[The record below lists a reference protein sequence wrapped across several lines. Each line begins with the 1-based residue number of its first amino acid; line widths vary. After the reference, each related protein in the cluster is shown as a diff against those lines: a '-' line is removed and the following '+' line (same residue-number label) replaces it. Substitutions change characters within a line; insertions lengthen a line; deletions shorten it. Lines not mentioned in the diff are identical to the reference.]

1 MTLVDGTVMTANRKL
16 PRIFVRILLGS
27 TALVAAGA
35 LAWPRLAGPRVTVVT
50 AEQGPFA
57 QTIVTS
63 GRVRPPARA
72 TLATLVA
79 GRVASLGAD
88 EGQKV
93 RAGQELLRLDD
104 GEAKATL
111 DQARAAVAA
120 ASAQVRQVRT
130 VSLADAR
137 EAVTRAQTHLD
148 EAQRTHER
156 IQRLFTGGAATRET
170 LEDAGTAL
178 SLAESE
184 LRAAQNQEGDVTG
197 TRRASSNA
205 AKHQAEAAL
214 AASRSRLAYHRL
226 TASFDGLIIERMVEQ
241 GDVVQAGMP
250 AFVVVR
256 EGAVEL
262 VIEPDERNLALLAPG
277 QSATA
282 SAEAFPGDRFAATVS
297 YIAPAVDPRRG
308 TIEVRLSVPAPP
320 EYLRPDMTVSVEIT
334 VAERAD
340 TTVLPADAVRGL
352 AEGKPWILVV
362 EDAHAQRRDVEI
374 GISGDT
380 RVEIL
385 HGVAPGEPIIPAAA
399 RVAPGDRVR
408 VTPEPR

>member
-1 MTLVDGTVMTANRKL
+1 MRTNHKHRRRLVW
-16 PRIFVRILLGS
+16 LLLIS
-27 TALVAAGA
+27 LALAGAGA
-35 LAWPRLAGPRVTVVT
+35 LAWPRLAGPRVAVVT
-50 AEQGPFA
+50 AAEGPFA

-79 GRVASLGAD
+79 GRVATLGAD
-88 EGQKV
+88 AGQKIG
-93 RAGQELLRLDD
+93 AGQELLRLDD
-104 GEAKATL
+104 GEARATL
-111 DQARAAVAA
+111 DQARAAVDAA
-120 ASAQVRQVRT
+120 RAQVRQIRT

-156 IQRLFTGGAATRET
+156 IQRLFTVGAATRET

-184 LRAAQNQEGDVTG
+184 LRAAQNQEADITG
-197 TRRASSNA
+197 SRRASSNA
-205 AKHQAEAAL
+205 AKHQAQAVL
-214 AASRSRLAYHRL
+214 AASQSRLAYHRL
-226 TASFDGLIIERMVEQ
+226 VAPFDGVILERLVEQ

-256 EGAVEL
+256 QGPVEL
-262 VIEPDERNLALLAPG
+262 MIEPDERNLALLALG

-282 SAEAFPGDRFAATVS
+282 SSEAFPDDRFAATVS

-308 TIEVRLSVPAPP
+308 TIEVRLTVPTPP

-334 VAERAD
+334 VAERAHA
-340 TTVLPADAVRGL
+340 TVLPADAVRGL
-352 AEGKPWILVV
+352 AEGSPWILVV
-362 EDAHAQRRDVEI
+362 EDAHAVRRDVEI

-380 RVEIL
+380 RVEVRR
-385 HGVAPGEPIIPAAA
+385 GVAPGDRVIPTAE

-408 VTPEPR
+408 LMREPR

>member
-1 MTLVDGTVMTANRKL
+1 MSAKPKL
-16 PRIFVRILLGS
+16 RRILLRVLLA
-27 TALVAAGA
+27 ALVLAG
-35 LAWPRLAGPRVTVVT
+35 LGVVAWPRLAGPRVAVVT
-50 AEQGPFA
+50 AVGGPFA

-79 GRVASLGAD
+79 GRVATLGAD
-88 EGQKV
+88 EGQTV
-93 RAGQELLRLDD
+93 RAGQELLQLDD
-104 GEAKATL
+104 GEATATL
-111 DQARAAVAA
+111 DQARASVAA

-137 EAVTRAQTHLD
+137 EAVTRAQARLD
-148 EAQRTHER
+148 EAQRAHER

-184 LRAAQNQEGDVTG
+184 LRAAQNQESDIKG
-197 TRRASSNA
+197 TRRASTTA
-205 AKHQAEAAL
+205 AKNQAEAAL
-214 AASRSRLAYHRL
+214 AASLSRLAYHRL
-226 TASFDGLIIERMVEQ
+226 TAPFDGLVIERMVEQ

-256 EGAVEL
+256 QGDVEL
-262 VIEPDERNLALLAPG
+262 VIEPDERSLALLALG

-282 SAEAFPGDRFAATVS
+282 SAEAFPADRFAARVS

-308 TIEVRLSVPAPP
+308 TIEVRLSVPTPP
-320 EYLRPDMTVSVEIT
+320 DYLRPDMTVSVEIT
-334 VAERAD
+334 VAERAH
-340 TTVLPADAVRGL
+340 TTVLSADAVRGL
-352 AEGKPWILVV
+352 AEGKPWLLVV
-362 EDAHAQRRDVEI
+362 EDAHAVRRDIEV
-374 GISGDT
+374 GIAGDL
-380 RVEIL
+380 RVEVL
-385 HGVAPGEPIIPAAA
+385 RGVGPGEPVIPTSV
-399 RVAPGDRVR
+399 RVEPGDRVR

>member
-1 MTLVDGTVMTANRKL
+1 MSTTKQRR
-16 PRIFVRILLGS
+16 RILIRILLGS
-27 TALVAAGA
+27 LVLAGAVA
-35 LAWPRLAGPRVTVVT
+35 LAWPRLAGPRVAVVT
-50 AEQGPFA
+50 AELGPFA

-79 GRVASLGAD
+79 GRVATLGAD
-88 EGQKV
+88 EGQKI

-104 GEAKATL
+104 GEANATL
-111 DQARAAVAA
+111 DQARAAVDA

-130 VSLADAR
+130 VTLADAR
-137 EAVTRAQTHLD
+137 EAVARAQTHLD

-184 LRAAQNQEGDVTG
+184 LRAAQNQEADIAG

-205 AKHQAEAAL
+205 AKHQAQAAL
-214 AASRSRLAYHRL
+214 AAAQSRLAYHRL
-226 TASFDGLIIERMVEQ
+226 GAPFDGTVIERLVEQ

-256 EGAVEL
+256 QGAVEL
-262 VIEPDERNLALLAPG
+262 VIEPDERNLALLALG
-277 QSATA
+277 QPATA
-282 SAEAFPGDRFAATVS
+282 SAEAFPADRFAAAVS

-308 TIEVRLSVPAPP
+308 TIEVRLAVPAPP
-320 EYLRPDMTVSVEIT
+320 AYLRPDMTVSVEIT
-334 VAERAD
+334 VGERAD
-340 TTVLPADAVRGL
+340 ATILAADAVHGL

-362 EDAHAQRRDVEI
+362 EGAHAQRREVEV
-374 GISGDT
+374 GMSGDT
-380 RVEIL
+380 RVEVL
-385 HGVAPGEPIIPAAA
+385 RGVRPGEQVIPVAAL
-399 RVAPGDRVR
+399 VAPGDRVR
-408 VTPEPR
+408 VGTEPR

>member
-1 MTLVDGTVMTANRKL
+1 MSHSTKRR
-16 PRIFVRILLGS
+16 RIFVWLTVG
-27 TALVAAGA
+27 ALAMAGATA
-35 LAWPRLAGPRVTVVT
+35 LAWPRLAGPRVAVVL
-50 AEQGPFA
+50 AEAGPFV

-79 GRVASLGAD
+79 GRVATLAAD
-88 EGQKV
+88 EGEKI
-93 RAGQELLRLDD
+93 RAGQELLQLDD
-104 GEAKATL
+104 GEAQATL
-111 DQARAAVAA
+111 DQARAAVDA

-130 VSLADAR
+130 VSLAEAR
-137 EAVTRAQTHLD
+137 EAVARAQAHLD

-156 IQRLFTGGAATRET
+156 IQRLFVGGAATRET

-184 LRAAQNQEGDVTG
+184 LRAAQSQEADISG

-205 AKHQAEAAL
+205 AKHQAQAVL
-214 AASRSRLAYHRL
+214 AASRSRLDYHRL
-226 TASFDGLIIERMVEQ
+226 TAPFDGVVIERMVEQ

-256 EGAVEL
+256 QGAVEL
-262 VIEPDERNLALLAPG
+262 VIEPDERNLALLMVG
-277 QSATA
+277 QAAMA
-282 SAEAFPGDRFAATVS
+282 SSEAFPGERFAATVH

-308 TIEVRLSVPAPP
+308 TIEVRLTVAAPP
-320 EYLRPDMTVSVEIT
+320 AYLRPDMTVSVEIT
-334 VAERAD
+334 VAERAH
-340 TTVLPADAVRGL
+340 TTIVPADAVRGL
-352 AEGKPWILVV
+352 AEGQPWVLLIQ
-362 EDAHAQRRDVEI
+362 DAHALRRDVEV
-374 GISGDT
+374 GLAGDT

-385 HGVAPGEPIIPAAA
+385 RGVEPGERLIPAAA

-408 VTPEPR
+408 VEPELR

>member
-1 MTLVDGTVMTANRKL
+1 MSTNKQRR
-16 PRIFVRILLGS
+16 RILLRILLGS
-27 TALVAAGA
+27 LVLAGAGA

-50 AEQGPFA
+50 AELGPFA

-79 GRVASLGAD
+79 GRVATLGAD
-88 EGQKV
+88 EGQQIH
-93 RAGQELLRLDD
+93 AGQELLRLDD

-111 DQARAAVAA
+111 DQARAAVDA

-184 LRAAQNQEGDVTG
+184 LRAAQNQEADIAG
-197 TRRASSNA
+197 TRRASSSA
-205 AKHQAEAAL
+205 AKHQAQAAL
-214 AASRSRLAYHRL
+214 AASQSRLAYHRL
-226 TASFDGLIIERMVEQ
+226 SAPFDGTVIERLVEQ

-256 EGAVEL
+256 QGAVEL
-262 VIEPDERNLALLAPG
+262 VIEPDERNLALLALG
-277 QSATA
+277 QPATA
-282 SAEAFPGDRFAATVS
+282 SAEAFPADRFAAAVS

-308 TIEVRLSVPAPP
+308 TIEVRLSVPTPP
-320 EYLRPDMTVSVEIT
+320 AYLRPDMTVSVEIT
-334 VAERAD
+334 VAERAH
-340 TTVLPADAVRGL
+340 TTILPADAVRGL

-362 EDAHAQRRDVEI
+362 EDGHARRRDVEV

-380 RVEIL
+380 RVEVVR
-385 HGVAPGEPIIPAAA
+385 GVAPGDPVIPAAT

-408 VTPEPR
+408 LATEPR

>member
-1 MTLVDGTVMTANRKL
+1 MIMSTNHKL
-16 PRIFVRILLGS
+16 RRVLLRSLLGAI
-27 TALVAAGA
+27 ALAGA
-35 LAWPRLAGPRVTVVT
+35 GVLAWPRLAGPRVTVVT
-50 AEQGPFA
+50 AQEGPFA
-57 QTIVTS
+57 QTIVSS

-79 GRVASLGAD
+79 GRVATLGAD
-88 EGQKV
+88 EGQKI
-93 RAGQELLRLDD
+93 RAGQELLHLDD

-111 DQARAAVAA
+111 DQARAAVDA

-137 EAVTRAQTHLD
+137 EAVTRARTRLD

-156 IQRLFTGGAATRET
+156 IQQLFTGGAATRET

-184 LRAAQNQEGDVTG
+184 LRAAQNQEDDIKG

-205 AKHQAEAAL
+205 AKHQAQAAL
-214 AASRSRLAYHRL
+214 AASQSRLAYHRL
-226 TASFDGLIIERMVEQ
+226 TAPFDGLVIERMVEQ
-241 GDVVQAGMP
+241 GDVLSAGMP

-256 EGAVEL
+256 QGVVEL
-262 VIEPDERNLALLAPG
+262 VIEPDERSLALLALG

-308 TIEVRLSVPAPP
+308 TIEVRLTVPTPP
-320 EYLRPDMTVSVEIT
+320 EYLLPDMTVSVEIT
-334 VAERAD
+334 VAERAH

-352 AEGKPWILVV
+352 ADGTPWILVV

-374 GISGDT
+374 GISGDI

-385 HGVAPGEPIIPAAA
+385 HGVALGDQVIPAAA

-408 VTPEPR
+408 VTTEPR

>member
-1 MTLVDGTVMTANRKL
+1 MSTKRQRHRVVTWSSVGVLV
-16 PRIFVRILLGS
+16 LGGS
-27 TALVAAGA
+27 VA

-50 AEQGPFA
+50 AEGGPFV

-79 GRVASLGAD
+79 GRVASIGAD
-88 EGQKV
+88 EGQKI
-93 RAGQELLRLDD
+93 RAGQEFCSLDD
-104 GEAKATL
+104 GEAKANL
-111 DQARAAVAA
+111 DQARAAVDA

-130 VSLADAR
+130 VSLKDAH

-184 LRAAQNQEGDVTG
+184 LRAAQNQEADIAG

-205 AKHQAEAAL
+205 AKRQAQAAL
-214 AASRSRLAYHRL
+214 AASLSRFAYHRL
-226 TASFDGLIIERMVEQ
+226 TAPFDGMVIERLVEQ
-241 GDVVQAGMP
+241 GDVVQAGH
-250 AFVVVR
+250 ARVR
-256 EGAVEL
+256 RGPQGAVEL
-262 VIEPDERNLALLAPG
+262 VIEPDERNLALLALG

-282 SAEAFPGDRFAATVS
+282 SSEAFPGRPLRRARSV

-308 TIEVRLSVPAPP
+308 TIEVRLAVPTPP

-334 VAERAD
+334 VAEREHHH
-340 TTVLPADAVRGL
+340 PARRRG
-352 AEGKPWILVV
+352 AGARRGKPWILVV

-380 RVEIL
+380 RVEVL
-385 HGVAPGEPIIPAAA
+385 RGVAPGEGHPGGGPGRA
-399 RVAPGDRVR
+399 R
-408 VTPEPR
+408 

>member
-1 MTLVDGTVMTANRKL
+1 VV
-16 PRIFVRILLGS
+16 
-27 TALVAAGA
+27 
-35 LAWPRLAGPRVTVVT
+35 LAEAGPFV
-50 AEQGPFA
+50 

-79 GRVASLGAD
+79 GRVATLAAD
-88 EGQKV
+88 EGEKI
-93 RAGQELLRLDD
+93 RAGQELLQLDD
-104 GEAKATL
+104 GEAQATL
-111 DQARAAVAA
+111 DQARAAVDA

-137 EAVTRAQTHLD
+137 EAVARAQTHLD
-148 EAQRTHER
+148 DAQRTHER

-184 LRAAQNQEGDVTG
+184 LRAAQNQEADITG
-197 TRRASSNA
+197 SRRASSNA
-205 AKHQAEAAL
+205 AKHQAQAAL
-214 AASRSRLAYHRL
+214 AASLSRFSYHRL
-226 TASFDGLIIERMVEQ
+226 TAPFDGIVIERLVEQ

-256 EGAVEL
+256 QGAVEL
-262 VIEPDERNLALLAPG
+262 VIEPDERNLALLALG

-282 SAEAFPGDRFAATVS
+282 SSEAFPDDRFAATVS

-308 TIEVRLSVPAPP
+308 TIEVRLTVPTPP
-320 EYLRPDMTVSVEIT
+320 AYLRPDMTVSVEIT
-334 VAERAD
+334 VAERAQ
-340 TTVLPADAVRGL
+340 TTILPADAVRGL
-352 AEGKPWILVV
+352 AEDKPWILVV
-362 EDAHAQRRDVEI
+362 EGAHAQRRDVEV

-380 RVEIL
+380 RVEVVR
-385 HGVAPGEPIIPAAA
+385 GVAPGDPVIPAAT

-408 VTPEPR
+408 VTTEPR